1 MNPSTIPNTEPSKLE
16 NQVIRIISHHSGWK
30 PKNIF
35 RASRLESDLCIMGDD
50 ILAIINTM
58 KSELNT
64 DFSAMDFEQYFHV
77 RGEFFL
83 MRFFKLKRENHRKA
97 FPVTVDHLINV
108 AENGRWF
115 PPPQARKL

>member
-1 MNPSTIPNTEPSKLE
+1 MNEKTIPNTGPSKLE

-30 PKNIF
+30 ANNIF
-35 RASRLESDLCIMGDD
+35 RASRLKSDLRIMGDD
-50 ILAIINTM
+50 ILAIVNTM
-58 KSELNT
+58 QTELGI
-64 DFSAMDFEQYFHV
+64 DFSSMDFEQYFHE

-108 AENGRWF
+108 AESGNWF